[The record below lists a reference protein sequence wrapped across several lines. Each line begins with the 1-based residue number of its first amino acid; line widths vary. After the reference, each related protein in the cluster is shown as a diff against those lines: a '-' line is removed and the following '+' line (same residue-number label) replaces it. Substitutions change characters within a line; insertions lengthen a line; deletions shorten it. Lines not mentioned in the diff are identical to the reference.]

1 MLSVLSRQNALAF
14 SASLLATAGALLLV
28 GCSSNKAK
36 PAPRASAAVIAPPR
50 DTPSILRGTIGAE
63 CSLSGADP
71 VMVSGYGIVVDLN
84 GTGSGDAPPTIRAWL
99 ERDLALKGVG
109 RGGGQLG
116 SVGPRQVI
124 EDRNTAVVFVQAMVS
139 PGAPRNATFDVLIT
153 SLPGSATTSLEG
165 GRLMSTEL
173 RPGLFV
179 PGDREA
185 RVVAE
190 ANGAVFIN
198 PFADPAKS
206 GEQSINRT
214 TARVLDGGV
223 LTEPFDMLLTLDS
236 PSHARARA
244 IQNAINDA
252 FPRGTGDREETA
264 KGRNDEA
271 IAITIPSR
279 FNDNPGE
286 FVRLLLSSRID
297 RAFPN
302 EWATRYINA
311 MREEPALADDL
322 SWCLQALGPSIVPQ
336 LRLLYDYSEP
346 KPRLSALRAG
356 AELGDALVTP
366 HLREIAEG
374 ADAIQRVQAIRLL
387 ADMPPNPQLN
397 LVLRELVDADDIT
410 VRISAYEAL
419 AARSD
424 PSVVVSR
431 PMGVERTLYTR
442 PGDPGEF
449 RLDVVRSNKP
459 MIYIS
464 QQGEPRV
471 VVFGESLSV
480 ERPTLVYAWDDR
492 LLVVGDETERPLR
505 VRYQDWRAGT
515 TAVQS
520 EADANVAK
528 LIEFFAHKPTP
539 ESPAPGL
546 AMTYSEVVGA
556 LYELTDRSRAIP
568 ADFVAEQDRLQAEL
582 LALVQTEIG
591 TDRPELAGEGAEI
604 TDDMA
609 EPVETIADESGEAEE
624 TESDTPAK
632 RPSRFVVPIA
642 PKTPPKKDGGE

>member
-1 MLSVLSRQNALAF
+1 MLSVSARQNALALA
-14 SASLLATAGALLLV
+14 ASLLATTAALFAV
-28 GCSSNKAK
+28 GCGSSKVK
-36 PAPRASAAVIAPPR
+36 PAPRASADVIAPPR

-71 VMVSGYGIVVDLN
+71 VMVSGYGVVVDLN

-109 RGGGQLG
+109 RGGGPLG
-116 SVGPRQVI
+116 SVSPRAVI
-124 EDRNTAVVFVQAMVS
+124 DDRNTAVVFVQAMVS
-139 PGAPRNATFDVLIT
+139 PGAPRDATFDVLIT

-165 GRLMSTEL
+165 GRLMNTEL

-190 ANGAVFIN
+190 ASGAVFIN
-198 PFADPAKS
+198 PFADPAKT
-206 GEQSINRT
+206 GEQAINRT

-223 LTEPFDMLLTLDS
+223 LTEPFDMLLSLDS

-252 FPRGTGDREETA
+252 FPRGAIDREDTA

-279 FNDNPGE
+279 FRKDPGK

-297 RAFPN
+297 RSFPN
-302 EWATRYINA
+302 EWANRYLRA

-322 SWCLQALGPSIVPQ
+322 SWCLEALGPSIVPQ

-374 ADAIQRVQAIRLL
+374 SDAIQRVQAIRLL

-397 LVLRELVDADDIT
+397 IVLRELVDAEDMT

-419 AARSD
+419 AKRGD

-431 PMGVERTLYTR
+431 PMGVERTLLTR

-449 RLDVVRSNKP
+449 RLDVIRSNKP

-492 LLVVGDETERPLR
+492 LLVVGDEEQRPLR

-546 AMTYSEVVGA
+546 GMTYSEVVGA
-556 LYELTDRSRAIP
+556 LYELTDKAQAIP

-582 LALVQTEIG
+582 LALVETEIG
-591 TDRPELAGEGAEI
+591 TERPELAGEGAEI
-604 TDDMA
+604 IDDMA
-609 EPVETIADESGEAEE
+609 APVETIADESGESGE
-624 TESDTPAK
+624 TPTDRPK
-632 RPSRFVVPIA
+632 RPSPFVVPIA
-642 PKTPPKKDGGE
+642 PKDPPK